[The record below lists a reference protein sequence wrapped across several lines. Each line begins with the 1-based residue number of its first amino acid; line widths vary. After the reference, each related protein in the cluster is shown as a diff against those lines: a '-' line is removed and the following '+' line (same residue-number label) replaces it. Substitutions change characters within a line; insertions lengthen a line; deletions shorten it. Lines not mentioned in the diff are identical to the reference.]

1 MPQRWGA
8 RVARVHAALRPPR
21 SRCCR
26 GFAAAAAASSS
37 PGVDPTPL
45 AGSVSLVT
53 GGGRGIGAAISLAL
67 AQRGSRVAIV
77 YNSDADSAAAT
88 LAALPGDGHT
98 ACQAD
103 VSDPAAVEALVASV
117 AEEMGGPIDILVNNA
132 GIDIRHD
139 ILDDSL
145 TYAEWQRA
153 WADVL
158 NANLQG
164 PANLSFCAARQ
175 MLAHGVSGRIINV
188 SSRGAYRGEPTAP
201 AYGASKAGL
210 NQLTQSLAKALGTRG
225 IVVAG
230 VAPGFVDTEV
240 RIPFI
245 PARRAAPHRCS
256 HTSNRPRQPRP
267 LPVAPA
273 SHPTGPHTHHPPPAR
288 VLAPGWQ
295 SV

>member
-8 RVARVHAALRPPR
+8 RLARVHAALRPPR

-240 RIPFI
+240 RFLVIL
-245 PARRAAPHRCS
+245 A
-256 HTSNRPRQPRP
+256 
-267 LPVAPA
+267 
-273 SHPTGPHTHHPPPAR
+273 PPPLIMGGGQLFI
-288 VLAPGWQ
+288 LALFY
-295 SV
+295 